1 MNLEHINDGEEG
13 GPVREKINKA
23 FDAVATAAAYDL
35 VLGFSGKPADAG
47 TDKLVLARKCVF
59 DPADAPV
66 HFGTADVPAAAAAA
80 FHLKAG
86 ETTLAEF
93 DFQASADAPTI
104 DTESLPESPVILAAG
119 SEITLTAPGSA
130 DPDLEG
136 IRITLRLKLTEEAE

>member
-1 MNLEHINDGEEG
+1 MNLEPINNGEEG

-23 FDAVATAAAYDL
+23 FLAVATVAAYDL
-35 VLGFSGKPADAG
+35 VLGFSGKPGDAA

-59 DPADAPV
+59 DPSGAPV
-66 HFGTADVPAAAAAA
+66 LFGTADVPAAAAAA

-93 DFQASADAPTI
+93 EFQASADAPAI
-104 DTESLPESPVILAAG
+104 DTESLPESPVILPAG
-119 SEITLTAPGSA
+119 TGITLTAPGSA
-130 DPDLEG
+130 DADLEG